1 MMLIILPFVKS
12 ASVLL
17 AFLYFAGAENSHK
30 LRKTNPQCETPLV
43 FETLTHPPLNKEP
56 KIRFS
61 ITPPE
66 GTGHIDSPMIL
77 AGEHVVVYFAGLFGS
92 RLEHFESPDDRNR
105 PFLITLDRPGSGC
118 TNPWKELG
126 PGNTQYT
133 QVADVVLELL
143 DDVNATS
150 FEAVGWSSG
159 GPYALALAHQF
170 EARAETSLSLTR
182 ATVVAGDPQWARSS
196 LSTYLHAPHH
206 VLMMFAARC
215 LPRWA
220 LSLAIHV
227 GLHILWGAGQVE
239 ILSSEEMKKMIANF
253 AEGAR
258 FKGDSFDAFADD
270 IVLERANDWGF
281 ELEDIKSPVRVLH
294 SPGDKIV
301 PFAAGV
307 ENADRLPNGVL
318 VDMGGE
324 WSLYSEGHLIMEEYW
339 GQIMDWAVS
348 LEELGGPVKKVEKEE
363 ENVNTHDEF

>member
-1 MMLIILPFVKS
+1 MVTREEAEADRQQAIQREPWNPAHRIPSWFAWLVHNFMPHWFATMMLIILPFVKS

-118 TNPWKELG
+118 TAPWKELG

-159 GPYALALAHQF
+159 GP
-170 EARAETSLSLTR
+170 
-182 ATVVAGDPQWARSS
+182 
-196 LSTYLHAPHH
+196 
-206 VLMMFAARC
+206 
-215 LPRWA
+215 
-220 LSLAIHV
+220 
-227 GLHILWGAGQVE
+227 
-239 ILSSEEMKKMIANF
+239 
-253 AEGAR
+253 
-258 FKGDSFDAFADD
+258 
-270 IVLERANDWGF
+270 
-281 ELEDIKSPVRVLH
+281 
-294 SPGDKIV
+294 
-301 PFAAGV
+301 
-307 ENADRLPNGVL
+307 
-318 VDMGGE
+318 
-324 WSLYSEGHLIMEEYW
+324 
-339 GQIMDWAVS
+339 
-348 LEELGGPVKKVEKEE
+348 
-363 ENVNTHDEF
+363 

>member
-1 MMLIILPFVKS
+1 VAHRPTIAARAKR
-12 ASVLL
+12 AQH
-17 AFLYFAGAENSHK
+17 E
-30 LRKTNPQCETPLV
+30 
-43 FETLTHPPLNKEP
+43 
-56 KIRFS
+56 
-61 ITPPE
+61 
-66 GTGHIDSPMIL
+66 L
-77 AGEHVVVYFAGLFGS
+77 AGRRINQPSSFVLAS
-92 RLEHFESPDDRNR
+92 AKTSWRRRRTNR
-105 PFLITLDRPGSGC
+105 PSSLVLATPKRAGGGGVPADHLLCARERK
-118 TNPWKELG
+118 NELAAAAYQ
-126 PGNTQYT
+126 PSIFVCAREREN
-133 QVADVVLELL
+133 EL
-143 DDVNATS
+143 ATAAHKPPVFFCPLRAHFARLPPPPPS
-150 FEAVGWSSG
+150 
-159 GPYALALAHQF
+159 YALALAHQF

-182 ATVVAGDPQWARSS
+182 STVVAGDPQWARSS

-215 LPRWA
+215 LPHWA